1 MGGDEREAAEYAP
14 EENPDYE
21 AFVLVR
27 AFLDELPAHGDAIA
41 GYSRNG
47 LRHAL
52 TEPMLRALVAGYEK
66 LRTERSAV
74 LARGAELEAENAR
87 MREELA
93 ALIEAQ
99 PSLQGSAFRIGWQTC
114 RDKVN
119 RATEL
124 LRGELAALDYANEVR
139 KLNAEAPHRPEMFA
153 DECDC
158 DCQPGQPCLCPERD
172 CYCGPCRMCGE
183 NPQQPA
189 RGTACACG
197 CGRPDDDTNMCHC
210 PTPCP
215 CEPDCAFCLVPNPM
229 REPARDVADGGAE

>member
-87 MREELA
+87 MREELE
-93 ALIEAQ
+93 ALERKQFAEALNTG
-99 PSLQGSAFRIGWQTC
+99 PGVWC
-114 RDKVN
+114 WN
-119 RATEL
+119 RRPDYQLACGRFTGHEGDHV
-124 LRGELAALDYANEVR
+124 RGERRWANIDAAA
-139 KLNAEAPHRPEMFA
+139 
-153 DECDC
+153 
-158 DCQPGQPCLCPERD
+158 
-172 CYCGPCRMCGE
+172 
-183 NPQQPA
+183 PQQPV
-189 RGTACACG
+189 R
-197 CGRPDDDTNMCHC
+197 DT
-210 PTPCP
+210 
-215 CEPDCAFCLVPNPM
+215 
-229 REPARDVADGGAE
+229 ADGGVEHG